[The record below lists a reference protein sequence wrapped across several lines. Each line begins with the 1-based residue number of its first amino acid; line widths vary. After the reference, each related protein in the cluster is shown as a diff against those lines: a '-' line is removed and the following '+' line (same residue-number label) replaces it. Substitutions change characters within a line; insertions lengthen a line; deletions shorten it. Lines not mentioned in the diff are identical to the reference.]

1 MVVNSL
7 GITMTSRRRPRSIG
21 TGERSETASAG
32 RSGMPSVRQ
41 TPSSVR
47 RSLGNWLAESVEH
60 ACMDRRNRRRFRCDH
75 DIRQARMRI
84 PTAHSPPTKFND
96 RSIQVCLFPIRAV
109 CPMLKGARS
118 VRARATRREPGFGS
132 LFEVNFLQGKLWIGH
147 LGHPMGRLT
156 VAMVVGSAGNLDSGL
171 TTADCSR

>member
-132 LFEVNFLQGKLWIGH
+132 LFEVNSSGKASDWSLRASDGP
-147 LGHPMGRLT
+147 LL
-156 VAMVVGSAGNLDSGL
+156 VATVVGSAGDLDSGL